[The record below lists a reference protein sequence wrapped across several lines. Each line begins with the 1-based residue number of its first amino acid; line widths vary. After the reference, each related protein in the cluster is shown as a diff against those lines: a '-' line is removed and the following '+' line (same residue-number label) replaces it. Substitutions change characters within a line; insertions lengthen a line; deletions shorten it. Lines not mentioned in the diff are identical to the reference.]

1 MIRNSDYNS
10 FVCCAVCNK
19 IIPPAPF
26 GKTFKRIHEYKPL
39 KTRFYTHKD
48 ILDIGANILK
58 KEEKFQEDIL
68 RERIAKAEAEVWAQA
83 NERQKQAVEK
93 ALEEANDRHK
103 IEIQILKEEH
113 QKDLQEVTAKT
124 KTEMYQNMDDEMKRE
139 HLAAEQRMVHRIQRI
154 MMECHR
160 EKVEAVEKARAEER
174 LIAQKAIQAQKSK
187 ATEEIVNTGITVTK
201 DEKTSV
207 ARLMR
212 EKEHEMN
219 VLYGIAQRQKQEE
232 VQEVLQ
238 EAEKTHQ
245 ATLGNVI
252 DTLAN
257 TQGEL
262 LSIAKQLGI
271 MTNWKDFLEEEL
283 QETRMAFQKYINYT
297 FPKLSPGHAD
307 FILPERKKTPSNLVI
322 EENKTTLD

>member
-1 MIRNSDYNS
+1 MIRNPNYTN

-26 GKTFKRIHEYKPL
+26 GETFKRIHEYKPF

-48 ILDIGANILK
+48 ILDIGKDILN
-58 KEEKFQEDIL
+58 KEEQFQEDAL
-68 RERIAKAEAEVWAQA
+68 KERIAQAEADIWAKEMATRTKMQLHK
-83 NERQKQAVEK
+83 N
-93 ALEEANDRHK
+93 LEE
-103 IEIQILKEEH
+103 E
-113 QKDLQEVTAKT
+113 LQ
-124 KTEMYQNMDDEMKRE
+124 RE

-160 EKVEAVEKARAEER
+160 EKVQAVQEAREQER
-174 LIAQKAIQAQKSK
+174 LMAQ
-187 ATEEIVNTGITVTK
+187 EEIQSQRRKAMEELMSSGVTVVKDQKKSVNQLIK
-201 DEKTSV
+201 EKQ
-207 ARLMR
+207 
-212 EKEHEMN
+212 HEMN
-219 VLYGIAQRQKQEE
+219 LYYCMTQRQKQEE

-245 ATLGNVI
+245 AKLGSVM
-252 DTLAN
+252 DKLVN

-283 QETRMAFQKYINYT
+283 QETRAAFQKYINYT

-307 FILPERKKTPSNLVI
+307 FILPERKKTPSNLI
-322 EENKTTLD
+322 IPENQTTPD